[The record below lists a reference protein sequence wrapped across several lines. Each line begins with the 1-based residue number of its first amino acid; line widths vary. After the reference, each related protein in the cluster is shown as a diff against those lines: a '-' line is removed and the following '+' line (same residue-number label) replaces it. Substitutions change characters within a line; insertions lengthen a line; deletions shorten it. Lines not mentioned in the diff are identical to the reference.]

1 MSDAPFHNDLADGPD
16 GGYAAWLH
24 CSDGVRI
31 RVGHWPLPRQTG
43 PEKAEVNGTVLMF
56 PGRTEY
62 IEKYGRAAADFAA
75 RGFEMIAI
83 DWRGQGLADRLLEDP
98 MIGHVGTFT
107 DYQKD
112 VDAIIAWARRQELPE
127 PWYMIGHSMGGAI
140 GLQALNND
148 LPVKA
153 AGFSAPMWGIQMS
166 PVTRFFV
173 PLISVLAKCFGMLNR
188 YAPTTK
194 DVSYVL
200 DAEFED
206 NMLTND
212 ADMWAFMVSHIQAE
226 ARFGLGG
233 PSVNW
238 VGESVFACDDMV
250 RRPAPDL
257 PVVTLLG
264 THERIVDIPAV
275 HKRMDTWPGGR
286 LRLIDG
292 AEHEVM
298 MEGSETRKFVFDTF
312 ADHFT
317 AHP

>member
-43 PEKAEVNGTVLMF
+43 PEKADVNGTVLMF

-98 MIGHVGTFT
+98 MMGHVGTFA

-112 VDAIIAWARRQELPE
+112 VDAVMAWAEQQDLPK
-127 PWYMIGHSMGGAI
+127 PWYLLGHSMGGAI
-140 GLQALNND
+140 GMQALHAGLD
-148 LPVKA
+148 VRTA
-153 AGFSAPMWGIQMS
+153 AFSAPMWGIRLSKITKFFAGFIYRLARMLGC
-166 PVTRFFV
+166 TR
-173 PLISVLAKCFGMLNR
+173 R
-188 YAPTTK
+188 YAPSTNSA
-194 DVSYVL
+194 SYVL
-200 DAEFED
+200 DAEFDD
-206 NMLTND
+206 NMLTRD
-212 ADMWAFMVSHIQAE
+212 PDMWHHMQSHIHAE
-226 ARFGLGG
+226 PQFGLGG
-233 PSVNW
+233 PSIKW
-238 VGESVFACDDMV
+238 VGTALQACADLLQ
-250 RRPAPDL
+250 RKAPDL
-257 PVVTLLG
+257 PVITFLG
-264 THERIVDIPAV
+264 KNERIVDVEAV
-275 HKRMDTWPGGR
+275 HQRMDSWPGAT
-286 LRLIDG
+286 LHLIDD

-298 MEGSETRKFVFDTF
+298 MEVFEIRKFVFDTC